1 MIARVKY
8 NGKTYNS
15 YVFAYFEYDYMPQ
28 YLVYNTEDDKF
39 EIVSNF
45 SEKCNGHRQIGLLNE
60 NENSFI
66 YKSELQL
73 NKGTIKK
80 FKGYSWVD
88 NTLINDIENGNKI
101 ENEYHDVAKKMNNN
115 INLDS
120 WNEVLTPSDA
130 EDFMNHVGC
139 FHDMYFI
146 GMNCI
151 ADYLDIENEAKLQ
164 LHFHSQGPFDV
175 VVEFKGAIDI
185 KYTFITCNRIYLS
198 SIVFKH
204 PNIYWLDGNDELS
217 EADINDYDYISGQK
231 LSWKYILKDEEW

>member
-88 NTLINDIENGNKI
+88 NTLYIKSGIFEGKRPEKCRDYNGKPVYNKDWYYGIDALEVGDLVEEDIVNELINCLPPRSTRENCTQLG
-101 ENEYHDVAKKMNNN
+101 EPYSH
-115 INLDS
+115 
-120 WNEVLTPSDA
+120 EVDA
-130 EDFMNHVGC
+130 
-139 FHDMYFI
+139 
-146 GMNCI
+146 
-151 ADYLDIENEAKLQ
+151 
-164 LHFHSQGPFDV
+164 
-175 VVEFKGAIDI
+175 
-185 KYTFITCNRIYLS
+185 
-198 SIVFKH
+198 
-204 PNIYWLDGNDELS
+204 DGNCKPTFATFKRVAESTWEFCGNCFGGKS
-217 EADINDYDYISGQK
+217 EAVKSAA
-231 LSWKYILKDEEW
+231 